1 MYRVA
6 FSHVMLGLAGRH
18 EQRPVKDQTMT
29 DTVLL
34 FLLVSVL
41 AFLVGFAIRRGSICT
56 VAAFLKPSRGKF
68 DLIVPVPPSGARRVQ
83 PVVILAKGIGEAL
96 NLPVAECVTRGTFAA
111 RHR

>member
-18 EQRPVKDQTMT
+18 EQRPVKRQRDEPMI

-41 AFLVGFAIRRGSICT
+41 AFLVGFAIRRGSICA
-56 VAAFLKPSRGKF
+56 VAAFVKPSRGKF

-83 PVVILAKGIGEAL
+83 PVFILAKGIGEAL
-96 NLPVAECVTRGTFAA
+96 NLPVAECVTRALLE
-111 RHR
+111 